1 MAVQFNDPTRSSNF
15 HSQILQFS
23 RAIVES
29 NETGEEEDRR
39 SETRSTGM
47 SPSGLISQTNAD
59 DWMLACRKM
68 DRSLWITDYPLAFL
82 PLRPAALLLR
92 QLATAVSN
100 CPLPPQRRLASS
112 FSCSTSLSRR
122 LSTFAS
128 RIRTETKKERERGE
142 KGPFE
147 LAVPA
152 ICHMP
157 TFAASPFSSSKR
169 SPRQRQPNPP
179 RNSDA
184 ISMNGDVQ
192 ALIRYGG
199 YSKARRILSY
209 EAMNFTVILGL

>member
-1 MAVQFNDPTRSSNF
+1 MSQDGSLSLNHRLPACLPSTSSCGPPPSAARNCRF
-15 HSQILQFS
+15 QLPSS
-23 RAIVES
+23 S
-29 NETGEEEDRR
+29 TETAR
-39 SETRSTGM
+39 
-47 SPSGLISQTNAD
+47 
-59 DWMLACRKM
+59 
-68 DRSLWITDYPLAFL
+68 
-82 PLRPAALLLR
+82 LLLF
-92 QLATAVSN
+92 LLHLSFEA
-100 CPLPPQRRLASS
+100 PLHLR
-112 FSCSTSLSRR
+112 
-122 LSTFAS
+122 FANTD
-128 RIRTETKKERERGE
+128 RNQERERERGE